1 MCLASLSLSINND
14 NFVLTDW
21 YSSFQE
27 TQLYTRVAVAGFFG
41 FIVEE
46 VSLVNGKWTVS
57 YSTATAFYYEQLK
70 RSYAT
75 GFIQAF
81 TL

>member
-1 MCLASLSLSINND
+1 MCLGSLSLSINND

-27 TQLYTRVAVAGFFG
+27 TQLYTRVAVAVAGFFV

-46 VSLVNGKWTVS
+46 VSLVNGLFLIV
-57 YSTATAFYYEQLK
+57 LLLL
-70 RSYAT
+70 
-75 GFIQAF
+75 F
-81 TL
+81 TMSS